1 MGTGALDPFQ
11 LARATAGV
19 KRRDFITRL
28 GGVAVAWPLAA
39 RAQQAGKVYRVGF
52 LGGAD
57 PTGYATQIQALRL
70 GLRDHGYVEG
80 KNTTIEYRWA
90 EGKYERLP
98 ALATELVRDLK
109 VDVII
114 TQGVPAALVAKQ
126 ATTTIPIVMAIVGN
140 PVETGIVASLAR
152 PGGNVTGSSFFL
164 EELNAKRLELM
175 KTLVPDLVR
184 AGVLMNPDNP
194 AMGSV
199 FRVMEERAQALN
211 VKLQRV
217 NVRLL
222 DELDAAF
229 KLAKAR
235 TEALTIT
242 DDGLFIA
249 NARRIAELAS
259 RTRLPS
265 IGFREYCEAGGLL
278 AYGVDF
284 PHIWRRAA
292 VFVDK
297 ILKGAKPVDLPV
309 EQPTKFE
316 LVINLKTAKALGLTI
331 PPSLLGRAD
340 EVIQ

>member
-1 MGTGALDPFQ
+1 
-11 LARATAGV
+11 V

-57 PTGYATQIQALRL
+57 HTGYATQMQALRL

-114 TQGVPAALVAKQ
+114 TQGTPAALVAKQ

-140 PVETGIVASLAR
+140 PVETGIVVSLAR
-152 PGGNVTGSSFFL
+152 PGGNITGSSFFYP
-164 EELNAKRLELM
+164 EINAKRLELI
-175 KTLVPDLVR
+175 KGLIPGLAR

-194 AMGSV
+194 AMVSV
-199 FRVMEERAQALN
+199 LHVMQETARAIN
-211 VKLQRV
+211 VDLRPM

-229 KLAKAR
+229 ELAK
-235 TEALTIT
+235 TQIEALTVI
-242 DDGLFIA
+242 DEGLFIA
-249 NARRIAELAS
+249 NARRIAELAIRS
-259 RTRLPS
+259 RLPS
-265 IGFREYCEAGGLL
+265 IGFREHCEAGGLA
-278 AYGVDF
+278 AYGVNF
-284 PHIWRRAA
+284 PHIWRQSM
-292 VFVDK
+292 VLVDK
-297 ILKGAKPVDLPV
+297 VLKGTKPADLPI
-309 EQPTKFE
+309 QQATRFE
-316 LVINLKTAKALGLTI
+316 FVINLKTAKALGLEI
-331 PPSLLGRAD
+331 PPMLLARAD
-340 EVIQ
+340 EVIE